1 MPQIHSTAII
11 EDGAQLA
18 DDVTVGAFSYIG
30 PQVTIDAG
38 TRVGRNCQIINKVT
52 IGKNNDL
59 HFSVAL
65 GDLPQEHQ
73 FDNVNGELII
83 GDGNIFREFFNAHLP
98 AKKPKTIIGN
108 NGFFM
113 ANSHVA
119 HDCEVSDNVIMV
131 NYAGIAGHAIIGKGV
146 LISGLAMVHQF
157 CRVGEYSVVGGSSK
171 LAGDL
176 PPYFLANGSPARV
189 YGLNKVGLK
198 RNGFSAAAR
207 KRLSEIF
214 HVLYNEGLP
223 IPKAIKLINE
233 RYAEQSEEGEILE
246 VTKNLISFL
255 NEKGRPIARG
265 SRSESPSED

>member
-1 MPQIHSTAII
+1 MPQVHPTAIV
-11 EDGAQLA
+11 EDGAKLA
-18 DDVTVGAFSYIG
+18 DDVIVDAFSYIG
-30 PQVTIDAG
+30 PQVSIGSG
-38 TRVGRNCQIINKVT
+38 TRIGRNCQVINKVT
-52 IGKNNDL
+52 LGKNNDL

-83 GDGNIFREFFNAHLP
+83 GDNNVFREFFNAHLP
-98 AKKPKTIIGN
+98 GKKPKTVIGN
-108 NGFFM
+108 DGFFM

-119 HDCEVSDNVIMV
+119 HDCEVGDNVIMV
-131 NYAGIAGHAIIGKGV
+131 NYAGIAGHAVIGNGV

-157 CRVGEYSVVGGSSK
+157 CRVGDYAVIGGSSK

-176 PPYFLANGSPARV
+176 PPYFLSNGSPARV

-207 KRLSEIF
+207 KRLTEIF
-214 HVLYNEGLP
+214 HILYNESLP
-223 IPKAIKLINE
+223 IPKAIAQVNDKFSN
-233 RYAEQSEEGEILE
+233 QDDEGDVGL
-246 VTKNLISFL
+246 VTKNLLSFL

-265 SRSESPSED
+265 SRSGSREED